1 MKKATDELH
10 NLVNF
15 MHFTDVAADD
25 CKKRW
30 KTLRDNFAKA
40 VRQEKSKRSGSA
52 AEAKQKRTAVNRL
65 LEFLEP
71 YVSTRRSVTS
81 NNMLYLAVGFAL
93 VLHFVFTYYV

>member
-1 MKKATDELH
+1 
-10 NLVNF
+10 
-15 MHFTDVAADD
+15 MHFHDVAADD

-52 AEAKQKRTAVNRL
+52 AEAKQKRIAVNRL

-81 NNMLYLAVGFAL
+81 NNTPCGVTTLCFVLLVAVVQNEEGR
-93 VLHFVFTYYV
+93 